1 MSRIWDWLRMTRSAP
16 GGLARKDPD
25 RASVYRAALQQFEEL
40 IRAAEASGPASK
52 PLPLFYALTQAGRAI
67 VALRGGPS
75 HRGHGL
81 RIGELQVDALDTNV
95 GPAPRGKMPGHF
107 QATARALS
115 SPTLGC
121 DTQIGALIAS
131 LPEMADTLLMHEDWP
146 PALAIFERDW
156 AHGVA
161 APGWIPVT
169 IVIDE
174 KNLSYDRLVEVLEPY
189 PMVQGKIGLPEAVK
203 ALGSIPT
210 YPTPDGAGVGVLLSG
225 GRKALDIVA
234 PEYRI
239 SHRRWLR
246 PAIAGAEGPDP
257 TMTWWAL
264 LYALSMYAR
273 YHPKEWVA
281 ALDIDS
287 SVIGVTLERTMNRA
301 VSALPQLVL
310 SAVLDTPFLLPTV
323 EGSGLDP
330 FGRGTI

>member
-1 MSRIWDWLRMTRSAP
+1 M
-16 GGLARKDPD
+16 
-25 RASVYRAALQQFEEL
+25 
-40 IRAAEASGPASK
+40 
-52 PLPLFYALTQAGRAI
+52 
-67 VALRGGPS
+67 
-75 HRGHGL
+75 
-81 RIGELQVDALDTNV
+81 
-95 GPAPRGKMPGHF
+95 
-107 QATARALS
+107 
-115 SPTLGC
+115 
-121 DTQIGALIAS
+121 
-131 LPEMADTLLMHEDWP
+131 
-146 PALAIFERDW
+146 
-156 AHGVA
+156 
-161 APGWIPVT
+161 
-169 IVIDE
+169 
-174 KNLSYDRLVEVLEPY
+174 
-189 PMVQGKIGLPEAVK
+189 
-203 ALGSIPT
+203 
-210 YPTPDGAGVGVLLSG
+210 SG

-287 SVIGVTLERTMNRA
+287 SVVGVTLERTMNRA
-301 VSALPQLVL
+301 ESALPQLVL